1 MSWIIVAWS
10 MNAAACLTLAA
21 FYCAVWCKQR
31 ENRVHLV
38 FLYSAL
44 AAAAISA
51 FELYM
56 LNAETVA
63 RHEPLARWIHM
74 PTVVLALSL
83 SLVAFVRLYLH
94 AERAWLVWFHLRCD
108 IIARSMGNSEK
119 SQTISGEIVGF
130 QEARSTGMSNLRVG
144 AARVRRTGLWSH
156 FLSHEWSS
164 ALLYLFLD
172 IVSWLAVYRMAGWFR
187 YDAFYATPF
196 QFFIVNL
203 IQLGVIVIALYFVG
217 GYDRAV
223 EKLTLGYAAEH
234 ILAVTAA
241 AVVSAMLIYSAATF
255 DQTMKPSRGVLL
267 LSFAIFLPVS
277 LAYRRWIR
285 QYVVA
290 SSAGRSFLVIGGGAT
305 AARFYQAYTSS
316 PNGQQLE
323 FVDVNEERV
332 GQPIAGEGSPIVQ
345 GNLAAKLTNLGKR
358 YSGII
363 LAAQASSLST
373 QLLERLVHA
382 QFQETRVYTL
392 ESFYETQ
399 WRYLP
404 LGIIDPFW
412 PLQSGFQLAR
422 TSPYHYLKRLFDV
435 VASAIALII
444 CAPLFVLVALLIWMH
459 DGSPIFFRQERVG
472 RDGRRFI
479 LFKFRTMRC
488 SDEADEDIYTRE
500 GDRRVT
506 SAGRWLRKLRLDE
519 LPQLWNALKG
529 DISLIGP
536 RPEWSKCAERYEQ
549 TIPFY
554 HFRHLVKPGIT
565 GWAQVNYPYGENDKD
580 AVEKLKYDLYYIRH
594 YSLKLDAMIV
604 LKTLY
609 TMLFGK
615 GR

>member
-1 MSWIIVAWS
+1 MA
-10 MNAAACLTLAA
+10 
-21 FYCAVWCKQR
+21 
-31 ENRVHLV
+31 
-38 FLYSAL
+38 
-44 AAAAISA
+44 
-51 FELYM
+51 
-56 LNAETVA
+56 
-63 RHEPLARWIHM
+63 
-74 PTVVLALSL
+74 
-83 SLVAFVRLYLH
+83 
-94 AERAWLVWFHLRCD
+94 
-108 IIARSMGNSEK
+108 NSEEP
-119 SQTISGEIVGF
+119 QRVF
-130 QEARSTGMSNLRVG
+130 QEMFGGHEERQILASEPIATIGRQGG
-144 AARVRRTGLWSH
+144 FWSQ
-156 FLSHEWSS
+156 FLHHEWSS
-164 ALLYLFLD
+164 AALYLFLD
-172 IVSWLAVYRMAGWFR
+172 VVSWIAIYRVVGWFR

-196 QFFIVNL
+196 QFFIINL
-203 IQLGVIVIALYFVG
+203 IQLGVIVAALYFVG
-217 GYDRAV
+217 GYDRTV

-267 LSFAIFLPVS
+267 LSFAIFLPLS

-290 SSAGRSFLVIGGGAT
+290 SSVGRSFLVIGSGEA
-305 AARFYQAYTSS
+305 AARFYEAYKKSS
-316 PNGQQLE
+316 NGEQLE
-323 FVDVNEERV
+323 FVDVNDQCV

-345 GNLAAKLTNLGKR
+345 GQLASKLHNLSKR

-363 LAAQASSLST
+363 LAERASSLHPE
-373 QLLERLVHA
+373 LLERLVHA

-412 PLQSGFQLAR
+412 PLQTGFQLAR

-435 VASAIALII
+435 IASAAALMI
-444 CAPLFVLVALLIWMH
+444 CAPLFVLISLLILMQ
-459 DGSPIFFRQERVG
+459 DGSPVFFRQERVG

-479 LFKFRTMRC
+479 LLKFRTMRHG
-488 SDEADEDIYTRE
+488 SDHAEKDIYTRE

-506 SAGRWLRKLRLDE
+506 PVGRWLRKLRLDE
-519 LPQLWNALKG
+519 LPQLWNAFKG

-565 GWAQVNYPYGENDKD
+565 GWAQVNYPYGESDED

>member
-1 MSWIIVAWS
+1 MVNSDEPQ
-10 MNAAACLTLAA
+10 TLSPDMLELPETSS
-21 FYCAVWCKQR
+21 K
-31 ENRVHLV
+31 HLGHV
-38 FLYSAL
+38 DRTSA
-44 AAAAISA
+44 
-51 FELYM
+51 
-56 LNAETVA
+56 
-63 RHEPLARWIHM
+63 RR
-74 PTVVLALSL
+74 
-83 SLVAFVRLYLH
+83 R
-94 AERAWLVWFHLRCD
+94 
-108 IIARSMGNSEK
+108 RS
-119 SQTISGEIVGF
+119 
-130 QEARSTGMSNLRVG
+130 
-144 AARVRRTGLWSH
+144 GLWSH
-156 FLSHEWSS
+156 FLSHEWSF

-172 IVSWLAVYRMAGWFR
+172 VASWLAIYRVTGWFR
-187 YDAFYATPF
+187 FDAFYATPF
-196 QFFIVNL
+196 QFFIINL
-203 IQLGVIVIALYFVG
+203 IQLGIIVTALYFVG
-217 GYDRAV
+217 GYDRTV
-223 EKLTLGYAAEH
+223 EKLNLGYAAEH
-234 ILAVTAA
+234 ILALIAA

-277 LAYRRWIR
+277 LAYRRWIW
-285 QYVVA
+285 QYVVT
-290 SSAGRSFLVIGGGAT
+290 SSANRSFLVIGGGAT
-305 AARFYQAYTSS
+305 AARFYKAYRSS

-332 GQPIAGEGSPIVQ
+332 GQPVAGEGSPIVQ
-345 GNLAAKLTNLGKR
+345 GDLAGKLNNLGKC

-363 LAAQASSLST
+363 LAKKSTSLST

-392 ESFYETQ
+392 ESFYETH
-399 WRYLP
+399 WRYVP
-404 LGIIDPFW
+404 LGIVDPFW
-412 PLQSGFQLAR
+412 PLQTGFQLAR
-422 TSPYHYLKRLFDV
+422 TSPYHYLKRLFDII
-435 VASAIALII
+435 ASAIALIV
-444 CAPLFVLVALLIWMH
+444 CAPLFVLVSLLIWMK
-459 DGSPIFFRQERVG
+459 DGNPVFFRQERVG

-479 LFKFRTMRC
+479 LFKFRTMRLRY
-488 SDEADEDIYTRE
+488 DGPDEDIYTRKD
-500 GDRRVT
+500 DRRIT
-506 SAGRWLRKLRLDE
+506 SRGRWLRKLRLDE

-565 GWAQVNYPYGENDKD
+565 GWAQVNYPYGESDED